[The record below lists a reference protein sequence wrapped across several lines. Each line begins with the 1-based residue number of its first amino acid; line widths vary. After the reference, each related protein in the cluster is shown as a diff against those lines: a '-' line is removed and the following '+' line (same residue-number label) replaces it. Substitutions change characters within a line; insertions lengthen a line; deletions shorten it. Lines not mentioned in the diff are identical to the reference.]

1 MAARRPTE
9 DQDAE
14 DPNSDDSPSL
24 RSPEAPEN
32 ATDYGLN
39 FSTSRLMGQD
49 ANNRRSSTLTR
60 EPPPGQSPA
69 SSGSPQSDQN
79 SGESQERV
87 ASAPPPAQA
96 TPPRRRKQRPPLSRA
111 HQMEREIRR
120 LRNRTGPLIPRLPFS
135 RLVREL
141 MLKVTGGREPLRI
154 TEGGLQVLQESTE
167 LYLTQRFEDA
177 YLLTHHRGRVTLE
190 VRDMVLMAYLID
202 VSHHRS

>member
-9 DQDAE
+9 DQGAD
-14 DPNSDDSPSL
+14 DSNSDDSPSF
-24 RSPEAPEN
+24 RSPELSEN

-60 EPPPGQSPA
+60 EPPPDQNPA
-69 SSGSPQSDQN
+69 SSGSA

-87 ASAPPPAQA
+87 AAAPPPATA
-96 TPPRRRKQRPPLSRA
+96 TSRRKQRAPVSRA
-111 HQMEREIRR
+111 HRMNREIRR
-120 LRNRTGPLIPRLPFS
+120 LRARTSPLIPRLPFS
-135 RLVREL
+135 QLVREL
-141 MLKVTGGREPLRI
+141 ILKISGERGPQRI
-154 TEGGLQVLQESTE
+154 TEGALQVLQESTE